1 MDRSS
6 MENRFIAAV
15 LDAHDHVDA
24 TTLER
29 YADDTL
35 STAEERRIGEHAQVC
50 ERCAAELEDLR
61 SFARGFSLRSR
72 ATQSWIAAAAAI
84 AAAIVVAI
92 LIPRPT
98 RQTASVPRVSVRD
111 GNGVFTLDAAGRVH
125 GAPAPWSSEIAS
137 ALRAGRLRIEPSPF
151 ARVPQ
156 SDGLRGVSARSD
168 FRVLQPV
175 DAVVADA
182 KPQFEWTAAGA
193 KASYVV
199 EIFNPQFDRVTQSPR
214 ILSTRWTP
222 AQPLPRSVELQWQVV
237 AIHDTRQSIAP
248 QPPAKPARLFI
259 VDALSANRIEAAR
272 ATKSHLAIAIAYAA
286 AGMRDTA
293 RAELEKLAAQNPG
306 SAVVGR
312 LLRSL
317 TD

>member
-6 MENRFIAAV
+6 MENRFMAAV

-24 TTLER
+24 ATLEG

-35 STAEERRIGEHAQVC
+35 STVGERRIREHAQVC

-92 LIPRPT
+92 LIRPT
-98 RQTASVPRVSVRD
+98 RQTASAPRVSVRD
-111 GNGVFTLDAAGRVH
+111 GSGVITLDAAGRVH

-199 EIFNPQFDRVTQSPR
+199 EIFNGQFDRVTQSPR
-214 ILSTRWTP
+214 ILSTRWAP

-248 QPPAKPARLFI
+248 QPPAQPARLFI
-259 VDALSANRIEAAR
+259 VDARSANRIEAAR